1 MTARN
6 TKGLK
11 ISVVKPDA
19 TPVSETITGATAGK
33 PTTIQVADTTGFA
46 VGDMIKVAP
55 GATGLASVDGKWH
68 VITAVASP
76 GTTAFSIDADSTGG
90 TVALGGTPT
99 FSYYASATALQG
111 ICWSELTLNVDE
123 PDTQSVATY
132 CDPTATISS
141 AATSAG
147 SLSFAGFVDIK
158 DADYAMLLDLVDNG
172 NHTAIRIDLPGNGYL
187 FAPVTFSSITWD
199 LPLDGAIGY
208 SGSATLSSKMVHAF
222 V

>member
-33 PTTIQVADTTGFA
+33 PTTISIADTTGYA
-46 VGDMIKVAP
+46 IGDMIKVSA
-55 GATGLASVDGKWH
+55 GATGLAAVDGKWH
-68 VITAVASP
+68 VVTKIDAG
-76 GTTAFSIDADSTGG
+76 GTDFSIDADTTGG
-90 TVALGGTPT
+90 KVALGAAPK
-99 FSYYASATALQG
+99 FDYYASASALQG
-111 ICWSELTLNVDE
+111 VCWSELTLNVDE
-123 PDTQSVATY
+123 PDTQNVGTY

-147 SLSFAGFVDIK
+147 SLSFSGFVDIK
-158 DADYAMLLDLVDNG
+158 DADYAMLLGLVEDG
-172 NHTAIRIDLPGNGYL
+172 DHVAIRIDLPGNGYL
-187 FAPVTFSSITWD
+187 YAPVTFNSISWD

>member
-19 TPVSETITGATAGK
+19 TPTTETITGATAGK
-33 PTTIQVADTTGFA
+33 PTAIHLLDTTGFA
-46 VGDMIKVAP
+46 VGDMVKFAD
-55 GATGLASVDGKWH
+55 GATGLAGVDGKWH
-68 VITAVASP
+68 VITKIDP
-76 GTTAFSIDADSTGG
+76 GGTDFTIDADSTGG

-99 FSYYASATALQG
+99 FARYASATALQG
-111 ICWSELTLNVDE
+111 VCWSELTLNVDE
-123 PDTQSVATY
+123 PDTQSVGTY

-141 AATSAG
+141 AATAAG

-158 DADYAMLLDLVDNG
+158 DADYAMLLGLVESGDN
-172 NHTAIRIDLPGNGYL
+172 TAIRIDLPGNGYL
-187 FAPVTFSSITWD
+187 YAPVTFNSISWD